1 MTAEQLDELT
11 RAAELHDIGKAAI
24 PDAILNKPGP
34 LDGDEW
40 LFMRRHTIIGERI
53 LAEAP
58 ALVPVAALVRASHER
73 WDGAGYP
80 DGLAGDQIPLGARV
94 IMVCDAFHA
103 MTNRRAYSVALS
115 PEAALDELRRGGG
128 TQFDPLVVDAFCTE
142 WMSGA
147 FVSGADTAVAGALPP
162 PSVR

>member
-1 MTAEQLDELT
+1 
-11 RAAELHDIGKAAI
+11 
-24 PDAILNKPGP
+24 
-34 LDGDEW
+34 
-40 LFMRRHTIIGERI
+40 MRRHTIIGERI

-103 MTNRRAYSVALS
+103 MTTRRPYSEAFS
-115 PEAALDELRRGGG
+115 PEAALDELRRGAG
-128 TQFDPLVVDAFCTE
+128 TQFDPVVVDAFCGE
-142 WMSGA
+142 WTASA
-147 FVSGADTAVAGALPP
+147 FGSRSEAALAAARPS